1 MVISCLCLGL
11 EQRKDYAFNKILRCI
26 NFVLPAPPAPAY
38 APSMGLPDIMP
49 PNPYVAPDPC
59 NPCNT
64 CAQCSL
70 QVCSPCAQ
78 TCQPLSCPPRIPA
91 KLQPLW
97 QQWNERTAGN
107 SFFLYMMYVLFHW
120 QLALFALETD
130 YTSETDN
137 QSSKSVKIDGKTDGQ
152 SEADYPSKIK
162 TVPFSN

>member
-1 MVISCLCLGL
+1 MSEKCTVKLEEKTDRKNMHGYFCPCLGL
-11 EQRKDYAFNKILRCI
+11 QQRKDYEFNKILRYI

-107 SFFLYMMYVLFHW
+107 SFFPYMMYVLFH
-120 QLALFALETD
+120 
-130 YTSETDN
+130 
-137 QSSKSVKIDGKTDGQ
+137 
-152 SEADYPSKIK
+152 YPPEVIG
-162 TVPFSN
+162 PFHTRDELYV

>member
-1 MVISCLCLGL
+1 MSFLQIRYWFHNILLICCGSLKNHVREVYCKVRRANRSEKYTWLFLPLSWTWTEEKTLCI
-11 EQRKDYAFNKILRCI
+11 QQILRCI
-26 NFVLPAPPAPAY
+26 HFVLPAPPAPAAY

-107 SFFLYMMYVLFHW
+107 SFFLYMMYVVFH
-120 QLALFALETD
+120 
-130 YTSETDN
+130 
-137 QSSKSVKIDGKTDGQ
+137 
-152 SEADYPSKIK
+152 
-162 TVPFSN
+162 